1 MQNYFCC
8 YRLNRNKAGVPK
20 GEQSALKQKEINTPL
35 PQPPS
40 GNSQYL
46 TASTNNLPVPRN
58 NHLDPI
64 VMENEEANP
73 SERKKKKRKKKKR
86 KNEKNADEAGDNEDE
101 N

>member
-46 TASTNNLPVPRN
+46 IASTNNLPVSRTK
-58 NHLDPI
+58 LDPI

-86 KNEKNADEAGDNEDE
+86 KNEKNADEAEDNEDE

>member
-35 PQPPS
+35 PLPPS

-46 TASTNNLPVPRN
+46 TASTNNLPVSRN
-58 NHLDPI
+58 KLDPI
-64 VMENEEANP
+64 VMENEEPNP

-86 KNEKNADEAGDNEDE
+86 KNEKNVDEAGDNED
-101 N
+101 